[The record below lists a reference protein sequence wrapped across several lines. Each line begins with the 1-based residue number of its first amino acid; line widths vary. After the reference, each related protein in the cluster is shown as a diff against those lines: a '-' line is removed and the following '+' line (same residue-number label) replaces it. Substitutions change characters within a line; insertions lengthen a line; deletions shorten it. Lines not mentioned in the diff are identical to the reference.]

1 MKELSGEKHFLYF
14 LNRNYYAASHLAERL
29 DDLADLP
36 AFADLKVIVA
46 AAIKSLELQLSETDN
61 IFTLLK
67 ADHSS
72 SDCEATIIFLEG
84 AFSMI
89 QDPENKVPYLSLLD
103 YVSIADAI
111 VYESSKLAEL
121 SLAQHPALNLPQ
133 LRLYDS
139 RTLGPLKTLLEET
152 YIAL

>member
-36 AFADLKVIVA
+36 LFADLKVIVA

-67 ADHSS
+67 ADHSA

-121 SLAQHPALNLPQ
+121 SSAQHPALNLPQ

>member
-14 LNRNYYAASHLAERL
+14 LNRNYYAASHVAERL

-36 AFADLKVIVA
+36 LFADLKVIVA

-67 ADHSS
+67 ADHSA
-72 SDCEATIIFLEG
+72 SDCEATIFFMEG
-84 AFSMI
+84 TFSTI
-89 QDPENKVPYLSLLD
+89 QNPENTAPYLSLLD

-111 VYESSKLAEL
+111 MHESAELAGL
-121 SLAQHPALNLPQ
+121 SLAQLPGLSLPKLQ
-133 LRLYDS
+133 LYDS
-139 RTLGPLKTLLEET
+139 RTLGSLKTLLEET